1 MKPCCLQKRER
12 CLKVIIRDNNIHA
25 IDNELR
31 EKFGELYYEVSRNSI
46 YRRISERTGY
56 CTKIIA
62 YVLNHT

>member
-1 MKPCCLQKRER
+1 MKPCCVQKREK
-12 CLKVIIRDNNIHA
+12 CLKVINRDNMIHA
-25 IDNELR
+25 VDRELR